1 MPGHLDNLAAY
12 VIDIYFWVWTLK
24 CLQLVLL
31 VEQILC
37 EWGFFFFFFFFLI
50 YDEQEKGKI
59 PPLLRNFAWFFFSF
73 FFFGE
78 ERTLFFFGEE
88 RTLYEF
94 SMKLR
99 QKCNRITSLRGGEVH
114 ATKKR
119 SLIRRAIQ
127 NWIGM
132 INFYQPLYTY

>member
-1 MPGHLDNLAAY
+1 MPGHLDNLAAC

-37 EWGFFFFFFFFLI
+37 ECFLFI
-50 YDEQEKGKI
+50 YLFIYLLLLYDEQEKGKI

-78 ERTLFFFGEE
+78 ERTL
-88 RTLYEF
+88 YEF

-99 QKCNRITSLRGGEVH
+99 QKCNRITSFGGGGVH

-119 SLIRRAIQ
+119 RLIRRAIQ

-132 INFYQPLYTY
+132 INFYQPPYTY